1 HTFLGPTVYMDANGQ
16 YRGLDQETHV
26 AEGFV
31 NYTSFSLWDTF
42 RALHPYFNI
51 VQPSR
56 NADMVASMLA
66 HYDQS
71 VLGMLPIWS
80 HYANDNWC
88 MSGYHAVSVIADA
101 IVKGVYTGDAEKA
114 LEACIATSNREDY
127 EGIGE
132 YIRRGYIPADLNGTS
147 VSSTLEYAYDD
158 WCIAQIAKKLGK
170 EAIYQQYMERAG
182 NWKNVFDERIG
193 FMRPRNSDGEFVKS
207 FDVLDTHGQ
216 GFIEGNSWNF
226 SLFIPHDP
234 HALIGLHGGEKKLAA
249 YLDSLFTME
258 LPDKYFENTEDI
270 SRDGIIGNY
279 VHGNEPSHHVAYLYN
294 YVGQPWKT
302 QERVRYILNEMYQA
316 RPDGLGGN
324 DDCGQMSAWYIF
336 GALGFYPI
344 SPGSL
349 TYELGSPLIK
359 QAKLNLE
366 NGKTFTV
373 RATNQSPDHVYVSKV
388 LLNGTPLKRHH
399 ITHEEIMGGGVL
411 EFVMSKKPR

>member
-1 HTFLGPTVYMDANGQ
+1 
-16 YRGLDQETHV
+16 
-26 AEGFV
+26 
-31 NYTSFSLWDTF
+31 F
-42 RALHPYFNI
+42 RALHPYVNL
-51 VQPSR
+51 VQPQR

-101 IVKGVYTGDAEKA
+101 IIKGVYTGDAEKA
-114 LEACIATSNREDY
+114 LEACIATSNRRDY

-132 YIRRGYIPADLNGTS
+132 YIDKGYIPADLNGTS

-158 WCIAQIAKKLGK
+158 WCIAQLAKKLGK
-170 EAIYQQYMERAG
+170 ESVYQEYMKRAG

-193 FMRPRNSDGEFVKS
+193 FMRPRDSNGEFVKD

-216 GFIEGNSWNF
+216 GFIEGNSWNY
-226 SLFIPHDP
+226 SLFIPHNP
-234 HALIGLHGGEKKLAA
+234 QALVGLHGKEKFER

-279 VHGNEPSHHVAYLYN
+279 VHGNEPSHHVVYLYN
-294 YVGQPWKT
+294 YIGKPWKT
-302 QERVRYILNEMYQA
+302 QERVRHILKEMYQA

-336 GALGFYPI
+336 GALGFYPMA
-344 SPGSL
+344 PGST
-349 TYELGSPLIK
+349 TYDLGSPLIK
-359 QAKLNLE
+359 RAMLTLE
-366 NGKTFTV
+366 NGKTFTIE
-373 RATNQSPDHVYVSKV
+373 ATNQSAEHVYVSKI
-388 LLNGTPLKRHH
+388 LLNGAPLKRQY
-399 ITHEEIMGGGVL
+399 ITHEEIMAGGQL
-411 EFVMSKKPR
+411 EFIMSKKPAKAK